1 MICLSLFPRKISAE
15 TVVKR
20 HIFVSLFFHIKRK
33 KLSINMLRDWIKE
46 NTKSDGTTI
55 VVNENISILPPR
67 TFEGMTNLQEV
78 VLPKK
83 LRKIGILS
91 FAWCKSLK
99 KIVIPDEVVIIDD
112 EAFRGCVN
120 LEKDN
125 IPSEVVGIGKMA
137 FAFTSIREI
146 VIPDSVR
153 YIDKD
158 AFYGCSMLDKK
169 CLDIPDGCDFIK
181 D

>member
-1 MICLSLFPRKISAE
+1 
-15 TVVKR
+15 
-20 HIFVSLFFHIKRK
+20 
-33 KLSINMLRDWIKE
+33 MLRDWIKE

-55 VVNENISILPPR
+55 IVNENISILPPR
-67 TFEGMTNLQEV
+67 TFDGITGLQEV

-83 LRKIGILS
+83 LKKIGILF
-91 FAWCKSLK
+91 FAWCKGLRE
-99 KIVIPDEVVIIDD
+99 IIIPDGVVLIDD

-120 LEKDN
+120 LEKVN

-137 FAFTSIREI
+137 FAFTAIREI
-146 VIPDSVR
+146 VIPDSIR
-153 YIDKD
+153 YIDKG

-169 CLDIPDGCDFIK
+169 CLNIPDGCDFIK

>member
-1 MICLSLFPRKISAE
+1 MIP
-15 TVVKR
+15 
-20 HIFVSLFFHIKRK
+20 
-33 KLSINMLRDWIKE
+33 
-46 NTKSDGTTI
+46 DG
-55 VVNENISILPPR
+55 
-67 TFEGMTNLQEV
+67 V
-78 VLPKK
+78 VL
-83 LRKIGILS
+83 
-91 FAWCKSLK
+91 
-99 KIVIPDEVVIIDD
+99 IDD

-120 LEKDN
+120 LEKVN

-169 CLDIPDGCDFIK
+169 CLDIPYGCDFIK